1 MFLFDLD
8 DLALYPKI
16 DRSDMRNEL
25 LCLPNQ
31 LANAWKMGLENELP
45 AFKKISK
52 IVLAGM
58 GGTAIGADLLAAY
71 VAELSPCP
79 VHVLREYR
87 LPFWARGRE
96 TLVVASSH
104 SGDTEEVLSV
114 FDQAMQR
121 DCSLLAIS
129 TGGEIL
135 NRANAHSI
143 PKWKFTHDG
152 QPRSAVGYLFG
163 FLLALMSRLN
173 LIPDQTQNIQSAVV
187 AIEKMISNVDIDVP
201 VKQNPAK
208 RMAGQMLNRWVTIVG
223 ADHLAPIARRIK
235 CQINEL
241 SKAWAQFESLPEM
254 DHNTLAGIYSAGDVL
269 SKTMVL
275 FLSGTFL
282 HPRNRLRI
290 NLTRMEL
297 LREGMNTDVVEF
309 KEESRLAE
317 MWASVVFGD
326 FLSYYLAMAYQVDPT
341 PIDAIQNLKKAMR

>member
-1 MFLFDLD
+1 MSVFDLD
-8 DLALYPKI
+8 NLAYYPKI

-25 LCLPNQ
+25 LDLPNQ
-31 LANAWKMGLENELP
+31 LIKAWKMGLENELP
-45 AFKKISK
+45 AFKKVTN

-71 VAELSPCP
+71 VADISPCP
-79 VHVLREYR
+79 IHVLREYQ
-87 LPFWARGRE
+87 LPCWARGRE
-96 TLVVASSH
+96 NLVIASSH

-114 FDQAMQR
+114 FDQAFQR
-121 DCSLLAIS
+121 DCSLMAIS

-135 NRANAHSI
+135 NRADSHSI
-143 PKWKFTHDG
+143 PIWKFTHKG
-152 QPRSAVGYLFG
+152 QPRSAVGYSFG
-163 FLLALMSRLN
+163 LLLALMTRLD
-173 LIPDQTQNIQSAVV
+173 LIPDQEKDIQSAVT
-187 AIEKMISNVDIDVP
+187 AMEKMIKSVDIDVP

-208 RMAGQMLNRWVTIVG
+208 RMAGQMLDRWVTIVG
-223 ADHLAPIARRIK
+223 SDHLVPIARRIK

-254 DHNTLAGIYSAGDVL
+254 DHNTLAGIFSAVDVL

-275 FLSGTFL
+275 FLSATFL
-282 HPRNRLRI
+282 HPRNRLRV

>member
-1 MFLFDLD
+1 MSLFDLD

-45 AFKKISK
+45 TFKKITN
-52 IVLAGM
+52 IILAGM

-71 VAELSPCP
+71 VADSSPCP
-79 VHVLREYR
+79 VHVLREYQ
-87 LPFWARGRE
+87 LPFWARGRD

-104 SGDTEEVLSV
+104 SGDTEEVLSII
-114 FDQAMQR
+114 DQAMQR

-135 NRANAHSI
+135 NRSNAYSM
-143 PKWKFTHDG
+143 PLWKFTHDG
-152 QPRSAVGYLFG
+152 QPRSAVGYSFG

-173 LIPDQTQNIQSAVV
+173 FIPDQTKNVQSAVI
-187 AIEKMISNVDIDVP
+187 AMEKMISSFDINIP
-201 VKQNPAK
+201 VKHNLAK
-208 RMAGQMLNRWVTIVG
+208 RMAGQMLDRWVTIVG
-223 ADHLAPIARRIK
+223 ADHLVPIARRIK

-254 DHNTLAGIYSAGDVL
+254 DHNTLAGIYSARDVL

-275 FLSGTFL
+275 FLSASFM
-282 HPRNRLRI
+282 HPRNHLRV

-309 KEESRLAE
+309 KEESKLAE
-317 MWASVVFGD
+317 MWSSVVFGD
-326 FLSYYLAMAYQVDPT
+326 FLSYYLAMAYHVDPT

>member
-1 MFLFDLD
+1 MPLFALD
-8 DLALYPKI
+8 DLAAYPKI
-16 DRSDMRNEL
+16 DRSDMRHEL
-25 LCLPNQ
+25 LGLPNQ
-31 LANAWKMGLENELP
+31 LTNAWKMGLENEIP
-45 AFKKISK
+45 AFKKVTN

-71 VAELSPCP
+71 LADISSCP
-79 VHVLREYR
+79 LHVLREYQ
-87 LPFWARGRE
+87 LPCWARGRE
-96 TLVVASSH
+96 NLVIASSH

-114 FDQAMQR
+114 FDQALQR
-121 DCSLLAIS
+121 GCSLMVIS
-129 TGGEIL
+129 TGGEIS
-135 NRANAHSI
+135 NKADTHSI
-143 PKWKFTHDG
+143 PLWKFSHKG
-152 QPRSAVGYLFG
+152 QPRSAVGYSFG
-163 FLLALMSRLN
+163 FLLALMTRLN
-173 LIPDQTQNIQSAVV
+173 FIPDQTHNVQSAIVTM
-187 AIEKMISNVDIDVP
+187 EKMISSVDIVVP

-208 RMAGQMLNRWVTIVG
+208 RMAGQMLDHWVTIVG
-223 ADHLAPIARRIK
+223 SDHLVPIARRIK

-254 DHNTLAGIYSAGDVL
+254 DHNTLAGIYSAEDVL

-275 FLSGTFL
+275 FLSASFM
-282 HPRNRLRI
+282 HPRNLLRI

-297 LREGMNTDVVEF
+297 LRAGFNTDVVEF